1 VEILYEDNGVGL
13 LDDIRKKLFEEGK
26 GRHSGYGLY
35 LIKWLCNRY
44 GWTMNEEGTEG
55 ERHQI
60 RDKHTKKTVEI
71 LIVDYMCTHD
81 CSIFHITF

>member
-1 VEILYEDNGVGL
+1 
-13 LDDIRKKLFEEGK
+13 
-26 GRHSGYGLY
+26 
-35 LIKWLCNRY
+35 LIKWLCNSY